1 MINASQMGINMS
13 ITLELV
19 QSEGLGSHTLVNEL
33 VEGVLSVGSRFP
45 PYNGSSVVIHT
56 GARLGDVLPVGL
68 HVSLKEIT
76 NNSTSVL
83 LSETIAAF
91 PLQMCAKLKQYFINV
106 NKKVLRNDA

>member
-1 MINASQMGINMS
+1 MGINMS

-68 HVSLKEIT
+68 HVSLKDHQQLNKCPTIR
-76 NNSTSVL
+76 NNSCISITDVRK
-83 LSETIAAF
+83 T
-91 PLQMCAKLKQYFINV
+91 
-106 NKKVLRNDA
+106 